1 MIKYTYSPLCEPFA
15 ILTQKHSLWH
25 GAVFV
30 YSIRD
35 RERNNQADYAD
46 FVSPDYAGHILHNI
60 NISTAVL
67 DDNLVLRL
75 FCFIIGGGKNC
86 RCTEIYSNQNNFITM
101 YNHLITTL

>member
-15 ILTQKHSLWH
+15 PLTQKHSLWH
-25 GAVFV
+25 GAVFI

-35 RERNNQADYAD
+35 RERNNQAVTRFCIHRLRGAYPAQ
-46 FVSPDYAGHILHNI
+46 Y
-60 NISTAVL
+60 NISTSVL
-67 DDNLVLRL
+67 DDSLVLRL